1 MLYVGPLV
9 SISPITDRLSL
20 VFSPAQ
26 SLPLQLMFSPPL
38 TQVALERTLGRWSV
52 YKGCACS
59 SAREASM
66 PCVCVCVCVCVRV
79 CVLCTCSVQVVNA
92 CDSVCAHVVCLT

>member
-26 SLPLQLMFSPPL
+26 SLPLQLMFSSPL
-38 TQVALERTLGRWSV
+38 TQVALEGTLCR
-52 YKGCACS
+52 CL
-59 SAREASM
+59 SAS
-66 PCVCVCVCVCVRV
+66 
-79 CVLCTCSVQVVNA
+79 LQQVGIDGIA
-92 CDSVCAHVVCLT
+92 VCL